1 MLHTMTKIRRMALLL
16 ALSAAIAVSF
26 CSCMN
31 PNMLMWD
38 DDEWSG
44 GEIQDGE
51 RGLSNSELEIDDYDR

>member
-1 MLHTMTKIRRMALLL
+1 MALLL